1 MDCPRHHFP
10 HVASVGYSY
19 PGYPLTDKMGAMF
32 ERIEEFKAGHLDE
45 CAHLAVATFNAGPW
59 NDEWT
64 FDTAKRELA
73 WTMEVPGFAG
83 LVLLDERVVAFA
95 TGYREPDDRREVFF
109 LRTLCVRPESQG
121 TGVGSRLIG
130 HLEEHLGESGVNT
143 IYLITHKGIPAERF
157 YRKHGYE
164 INDEDIVMTHEW

>member
-1 MDCPRHHFP
+1 M
-10 HVASVGYSY
+10 A
-19 PGYPLTDKMGAMF
+19 
-32 ERIEEFKAGHLDE
+32 ERIEPLTVDHLDE
-45 CAHLAVATFNAGPW
+45 CAHLAVATFNAEPW

-83 LVLLDERVVAFA
+83 LVSLDGEIVAFA

-109 LRTLCVRPESQG
+109 LRTLCVGPEAQG

-130 HLEEHLGESGVNT
+130 HLQEHLGKSGVNT
-143 IYLITHKGIPAERF
+143 IYLVTRKGIPAERF
-157 YRKHGYE
+157 YGKHGYK